1 MTAEQRTPP
10 PSLPHPS
17 TDRGGESAASEW
29 TPESLKQVSASL
41 EGSSPEAILRWGF
54 EKFAPSIVLATGFG
68 PEGIVLMHHVSQ
80 IRPETTVFYL
90 DTDLLFAQTYVL
102 RDELASRLGLRF
114 ERVHTDLSLNEQAA
128 AHGEAL
134 WDRDPDACCHIRK
147 VVPLQ
152 KYLSNYQ
159 AWITG
164 IRRDQTPARANAGLV
179 QWDRAHNMVKL
190 NPLAAWTS
198 DQVWEYIE
206 AYDLPYNPLHEFGY
220 PSIGCWPCT
229 KAVAPGD
236 DPRSGRWAGKSKTE
250 CGIHPVA
257 VEKS

>member
-1 MTAEQRTPP
+1 MTDGQHGPP
-10 PSLPHPS
+10 AGLPHRS
-17 TDRGGESAASEW
+17 TDRGGEAETIEW
-29 TPESLKQVSASL
+29 TPGSLKQVSAAL
-41 EGSSPEAILRWGF
+41 EGGSPESILRWGF
-54 EKFAPSIVLATGFG
+54 EKFAPDIVLATGFG

-114 ERVHTDLSLNEQAA
+114 ERVHTDISVQEQAA
-128 AHGEAL
+128 LHGEAL

-147 VVPLQ
+147 VLPLQ

-164 IRRDQTPARANAGLV
+164 IRRDQTPSRANAGLV

-198 DQVWEYIE
+198 DQVWTYIE
-206 AYDLPYNPLHEFGY
+206 EHNLPYNPLHEFGY

-250 CGIHPVA
+250 CGIHPVS
-257 VEKS
+257 VEKP